1 MLLVVETMAAEEVN
15 FSMSEVVAE
24 DVEEEVEEIEEDT
37 YEGVVEGAA
46 AHLENGIDISDV
58 TR

>member
-1 MLLVVETMAAEEVN
+1 MAAEEVN